1 MAPRSNAR
9 AGRKG
14 ASRRA
19 WHGAAAGAQSTQE
32 SGQVA
37 RRQTGQFHLL
47 PTLAQVARSAEQR
60 LFVPDHR
67 LHRGSRLRR
76 LALFAEPMARRI

>member
-1 MAPRSNAR
+1 MARRSNAR
-9 AGRKG
+9 AGRKA
-14 ASRRA
+14 ASRCA
-19 WHGAAAGAQSTQE
+19 WHGGAAGAQSIQE

-47 PTLAQVARSAEQR
+47 PTLAQVAHSAEQR
-60 LFVPDHR
+60 RFVRDHR

-76 LALFAEPMARRI
+76 VVVFAEPTARRG